1 MFQKIIQI
9 TLSLTLSGKSQ
20 IWIMGDAR
28 TKLQM
33 KAFAEENL
41 ELDVNAAFNQ
51 SWIKS
56 GLRLRSPKG
65 LVEQVPCI

>member
-1 MFQKIIQI
+1 
-9 TLSLTLSGKSQ
+9 
-20 IWIMGDAR
+20 MGDAR

-41 ELDVNAAFNQ
+41 ELDVNAAFNK